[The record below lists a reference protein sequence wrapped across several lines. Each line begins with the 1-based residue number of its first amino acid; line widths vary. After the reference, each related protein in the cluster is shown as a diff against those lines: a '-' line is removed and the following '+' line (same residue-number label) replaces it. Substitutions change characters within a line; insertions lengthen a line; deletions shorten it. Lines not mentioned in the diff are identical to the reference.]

1 MNRVYQS
8 ADECDDSTKRKN
20 GIRFAARSQQ
30 FELMSAQPWLFNLY
44 AGRLK
49 QAKKRKL

>member
-20 GIRFAARSQQ
+20 DIRFAARSQQ
-30 FELMSAQPWLFNLY
+30 FGLMPARLSESFNLTVTDEEKD
-44 AGRLK
+44 GS
-49 QAKKRKL
+49 